1 MRFTE
6 RHTRTAVLLLIGL
19 ITSTA
24 HAGNEPDATI
34 ISLQGS
40 GNYREQASSSWQPA
54 SVNKALVTGN
64 QVRTEHQSRM
74 ALLFKDRTQL
84 RLHQDTVLQIMG
96 VGLDS
101 SNTRLKLDHGR
112 VWAQSKTLIHGLKME
127 TPTATAAIRG
137 TDWEL
142 AVEDDGTSLITVL
155 SGVVEFSN
163 EQGSVTINKNEQAR
177 AQKGK
182 APVKVLIVNPRERV
196 QWVSAYTPDPLRH
209 ISFGKVA
216 GSSTKDSKLT
226 DEAFGL
232 MDQGRFRE
240 ASVMFEKSLD
250 DKADVK
256 RARIGL
262 GFVKLHEH
270 NFEEAK
276 RFFDQTQS
284 PHDSA
289 EQTLLQLGL
298 ISYAI
303 YTENI
308 LDAQKDLEK
317 LIQKQPSLSAG
328 YLIQSDLQVYG
339 GDLKNALLTL
349 EQGIK
354 RSGDNARIN
363 SHMAS
368 LLLFDDQ
375 TQASRN
381 HLAEALSA
389 DNDSYEAYLASGNLS
404 RLEGETRPAL
414 RAFGKAKAIRP
425 DDERGWF
432 GMGQVLTEREAV
444 HSAQQNL
451 NQAIAINP
459 NVPSYYGELGTLLTF
474 ADEPVSAQQAY
485 QQALTRAPDDYTAL
499 TGRGVLLL
507 KQGKPEDA
515 LRDFLAA
522 GVMEPRFARVHFYT
536 AIAYYQLG
544 LTRQALE
551 ELARAGEL
559 DDKDPLP
566 HLLASVIYQDQFMA
580 RDSVE
585 SSQQALSRMP
595 NLKSLNQVA
604 NDQQGSANLGRSI
617 AFFGMEEWANHQ
629 AQNSYYPY
637 WAGSPLFLADRY
649 TGMFNKNS
657 MLMQGFITDPVV
669 FGAANRFHS
678 LIPQPG
684 LYLDGG
690 YRYAYLNQP
699 NSSDDQTL
707 AIPYIRI
714 NGYNNSIVPASVFL
728 SYEPLTAK
736 PKSKNSPLGKQDG
749 ATSSEAF
756 GIKLRHDLGL
766 FLFASQTDMTT
777 KDYGSPTFYF
787 PTWKDSKDRV
797 DAGLHYKLMPD
808 NQFWLKAGKGKVT
821 TYIPTGSLTASTSAI
836 NNMNLDYQQSNDD
849 IALRH
854 LFQINDRWQL
864 SWGAEKA
871 TQNRTLIIK
880 GLWDFPPAFDIIES
894 ETLKST
900 SSDYYLSTLWRDQ
913 ALTLDT
919 GVFYQQH
926 KIDQHNITDF
936 VGFIAFP
943 EDIPLLDEHKFNPR
957 LGVAYQPSP
966 PLTVRA
972 AYQKWM
978 RPASTS
984 TLAPVATAGI
994 PLDDRI
1000 VGNGGLLTRMR
1011 GQIEWQ
1017 ATPSVFTQAFVDH
1030 RKIDNIVQNFF
1041 FIPVNENLGGL
1052 KERNMASLA
1061 TDDMY
1066 EFVSPPDFA
1075 EGTAQSAGA
1084 ALNMMLSRTWSAY
1097 LRYIHTDS
1105 RNTSSA
1111 MKDKKL
1117 PLLAENTAALG
1128 LTWVSP
1134 WRLYFISRLTYRG
1147 ERFNDEANLEKINS
1161 GKDINFDAFW
1171 ETPDKHWLVRFG
1183 YDNMLIDNGTS
1194 TLYSMDVNFRY

>member
-1 MRFTE
+1 MIAIL
-6 RHTRTAVLLLIGL
+6 HSRTATLLLFGL
-19 ITSTA
+19 IVGPSWA
-24 HAGNEPDATI
+24 SNDPDATI
-34 ISLQGS
+34 ISLHGS
-40 GNYREQASSSWQPA
+40 GNYREQTGSNWQPA

-96 VGLDS
+96 VGSDS

-112 VWAQSKTLIHGLKME
+112 VWAQSKTLIQGLKME

-142 AVEDDGTSLITVL
+142 AVEDDGTSQITVL

-163 EQGSVTINKNEQAR
+163 EQGSVTVNKNEQAR

-182 APVKVLIVNPRERV
+182 APVKVLVINPRERV
-196 QWVSAYTPDPLRH
+196 QWVSSYSIDPLRH
-209 ISFGKVA
+209 INFDKAGK
-216 GSSTKDSKLT
+216 STKDSRAA
-226 DEAFGL
+226 DEVFGL
-232 MDQGRFRE
+232 MNQSRFSE
-240 ASVMFEKSLD
+240 ASNIFEKSLK
-250 DKADVK
+250 DKTDIK
-256 RARIGL
+256 RARLGM

-270 NFEEAK
+270 DFDEAK
-276 RFFDQTQS
+276 RYFDQVQGQLE
-284 PHDSA
+284 SA

-298 ISYAI
+298 ISCLI
-303 YTENI
+303 YTEN
-308 LDAQKDLEK
+308 LPEAQRGLEK
-317 LIQKQPSLSAG
+317 LIQKESSLSAG
-328 YLIQSDLQVYG
+328 YLILSDLQVYG
-339 GDLKNALLTL
+339 GDLKGALLTL
-349 EQGIK
+349 EQGLK
-354 RSGDNARIN
+354 KSDDHARIN
-363 SHMAS
+363 SHFAS
-368 LLLFDDQ
+368 LLLLDDKIPESHQ
-375 TQASRN
+375 R
-381 HLAEALSA
+381 LSDA
-389 DNDSYEAYLASGNLS
+389 FSDDPYSYEAQLAQGNLA

-414 RAFGKAKAIRP
+414 QAFGKAREIRP
-425 DDERGWF
+425 DDDRGWF
-432 GMGQVLTEREAV
+432 GLGRVLTEREAV
-444 HSAQQNL
+444 HPAEKNL

-459 NVPSYYGELGTLLTF
+459 NVPDYYGELGTLMTF
-474 ADEPVSAQQAY
+474 ADNQAAAQEAY
-485 QQALTRAPDDYTAL
+485 QQALALAPDDYTAL
-499 TGRGVLLL
+499 TGRGILLL
-507 KQGKPEDA
+507 KQGKPAEA
-515 LRDFLAA
+515 LKDFLAA
-522 GVMEPRFARVHFYT
+522 GVMEPQFSRAHFYT

-544 LTRQALE
+544 LTKQALE
-551 ELARAGEL
+551 ELSRASEL

-585 SSQQALSRMP
+585 SSQQALARMP
-595 NLKSLNQVA
+595 YLKSLNQVA

-629 AQNSYYPY
+629 AQESYYPY

-649 TGMFNKNS
+649 TGLFNKNS

-690 YRYAYLNQP
+690 YRYAYLDQP
-699 NSSDDQTL
+699 NSSNDQSL
-707 AIPYIRI
+707 AMPYIKI
-714 NGYNNSIVPASVFL
+714 NGYDNNIVPASIFL

-749 ATSSEAF
+749 ATSSEAV
-756 GIKLRHDLGL
+756 GVKLRHDLGL
-766 FLFASQTDMTT
+766 FLFASQSDMTT
-777 KDYGSPTFYF
+777 KVYASPSFYF
-787 PTWKDSKDRV
+787 PTWKDGKDRV
-797 DAGLHYKLMPD
+797 DVGLHYKLMPD
-808 NQFWLKAGKGKVT
+808 NQVWLKAGKGKDT
-821 TYIPTGSLTASTSAI
+821 TYIPTGTLTSPSSSIT
-836 NNMNLDYQQSNDD
+836 NMNLDYQLNNDD
-849 IALRH
+849 ISLRH
-854 LFQINDRWQL
+854 LFQLDDRWQL
-864 SWGAEKA
+864 SWGAEQA
-871 TQNRTLIIK
+871 TQDRALTIK
-880 GLWDFPPAFDIIES
+880 GLFNFPPAYDIVES
-894 ETLKST
+894 ETLTST

-913 ALTLDT
+913 AFTLDA
-919 GVFYQQH
+919 GMFYQQH
-926 KIDQHNITDF
+926 KIDQHNVTDF
-936 VGFIAFP
+936 VGIIAFP
-943 EDIPLLDEHKFNPR
+943 EDIPLLDEQQFNPR
-957 LGVAYQPSP
+957 FGVAYQPSP

-1000 VGNGGLLTRMR
+1000 VGNGGQLTRMR
-1011 GQIEWQ
+1011 GQVEWQ
-1017 ATPSVFTQAFVDH
+1017 ATPEIFTQAFVDH

-1041 FIPVNENLGGL
+1041 FVPVNENLGGL

-1084 ALNMMLSRTWSAY
+1084 ALNMMLTRTWSAY
-1097 LRYIHTDS
+1097 LRYIHTAS
-1105 RNTSSA
+1105 RNTSIA

-1134 WRLYFISRLTYRG
+1134 WRIYFISRITYRG
-1147 ERFNDEANLEKINS
+1147 DRFGDEANLVKVKS
-1161 GKDINFDAFW
+1161 GKDINLDAFW
-1171 ETPDKHWLVRFG
+1171 ETRDKHWLVRFG
-1183 YDNMLIDNGTS
+1183 YDNMLIDNGTT
-1194 TLYSMDVNFRY
+1194 TLYSTDVNFRY